1 MSILIGSYLL
11 HNNNFL
17 QNSKLLFIW
26 KPISVPVDTR
36 YNVPL
41 IVFCTSTMT
50 MEIHF
55 ECITL

>member
-17 QNSKLLFIW
+17 QNSKLFFIW
-26 KPISVPVDTR
+26 KPISVPVDTS
-36 YNVPL
+36 YIPL

-50 MEIHF
+50 MGIHF
-55 ECITL
+55 ECITV

>member
-26 KPISVPVDTR
+26 KPISVPVDTS
-36 YNVPL
+36 Y
-41 IVFCTSTMT
+41 IQCTAN
-50 MEIHF
+50 
-55 ECITL
+55 CILYFHNDNGNSF